1 MAGEMV
7 RYSAPLVPDW
17 LRRRDSAIEAK
28 SITLQSGTAM
38 IGVQGRGVSVRTDTD
53 SLISARR
60 VNELVYACIKIKAD
74 AMTDPRLMVQKRGA
88 KEWEEV
94 DGHPFRR
101 LMLRPNKYMDET
113 ALLRAAMV
121 SMEVAGIFYA
131 EKVRSGGKMVVELH
145 PLDPSKV
152 KEVKKKNQDGTE
164 EVTGYEWRDGRAKK
178 TIKAEDMLVRRDWEM
193 GDALSPLA
201 VAMGAVDAD
210 SAQTDFIRT
219 FFNNGGVPSGILK
232 VQRSIDQDESD
243 AIRAK
248 WMQKYGRGA
257 GQNSV
262 AVLDENADYEKIGS
276 SLNELSS
283 QEIRGITESRI
294 CMTFGVPPL
303 IVYAYVGL
311 LRATY
316 SNLKEAWAAF
326 WDATMSPL
334 LKDWRSFFQWSLL
347 PDFENEELILAER
360 VRLHWDLSQ
369 VAALQEDVDAVH
381 KRALDAYKGAG
392 ITLNEYRSRIGEE
405 PYPDNELGETSPY
418 LTRLMSGG
426 VMPTDGEQGAANENG
441 GKFGA
446 LPPERKKAV
455 VKRGAIEATIAK
467 EVADYLLEQYEE
479 AAKAVRNSE

>member
-1 MAGEMV
+1 MASDLANY
-7 RYSAPLVPDW
+7 RNPAPLVPDF
-17 LRRRDSAIEAK
+17 LRREGGVK
-28 SITLQSGTAM
+28 SISLQSGAAL
-38 IGVQGRGVSVRTDTD
+38 IGVQGRGVAVRTDID

-60 VNELVYACIKIKAD
+60 INELVYACIRIRAN

-88 KEWEEV
+88 TEWEEV

-113 ALLRAAMV
+113 ALMKAAEV
-121 SMEVAGIFYA
+121 SMNVAGVFYA
-131 EKVRSGGKMVVELH
+131 EKVRSGGRMVVELH

-152 KEVKKKNQDGTE
+152 KEIKRKNADGTE
-164 EVTGYEWRDGRAKK
+164 EVTAYEWKDGRAKK
-178 TIKAEDMLVRRDWEM
+178 TIKVEDMLVRKDWEM

-232 VQRSIDQDESD
+232 VNRTIQQEESD

-248 WMQKYGRGA
+248 WMQKYGRGN

-347 PDFENEELILAER
+347 PDFENEELILSER

-369 VAALQEDVDAVH
+369 VAALQEDVDAIY
-381 KRALDAYKGAG
+381 KRAHDSFKVGG
-392 ITLNEYRSRIGEE
+392 VTLNEYRAEIGKDA
-405 PYPDNELGETSPY
+405 YPDNELGETNPY
-418 LTRLMSGG
+418 LTRLLSGG
-426 VMPTDGEQGAANENG
+426 AMPTEEGETEAEAEAKSGT
-441 GKFGA
+441 

-455 VKRGAIEATIAK
+455 ARRATIEAQMVK
-467 EVADYLLEQYEE
+467 EVTDYLLEQYEE
-479 AAKAVRNSE
+479 AANAVRSAE

>member
-7 RYSAPLVPDW
+7 RYSAPLVPDF
-17 LRRRDSAIEAK
+17 LRRRDSGMEAK
-28 SITLQSGTAM
+28 SITLQSAAAL
-38 IGVQGRGVSVRTDTD
+38 IGVQGRGVAVRTDVD

-60 VNELVYACIKIKAD
+60 INELVYACIKIKAD
-74 AMTDPRLMVQKRGA
+74 AITDPRLLVQKRGA

-94 DGHPFRR
+94 EGHPMRR
-101 LMLRPNKYMDET
+101 LLMRPNKYMDET
-113 ALLRAAMV
+113 AFIRAAQV
-121 SMEVAGIFYA
+121 SMDVAGVFYA
-131 EKVRSGGKMVVELH
+131 EKVRSGGRMVVEMH

-152 KEVKKKNQDGTE
+152 KEVRKKNDDGTE

-178 TIKAEDMLVRRDWEM
+178 TIKVEDMLVRRDWEL
-193 GDALSPLA
+193 GNALSPLA

-232 VQRSIDQDESD
+232 VNRTIEQEESD

-248 WMQKYGRGA
+248 WMQKYGRGN

-294 CMTFGVPPL
+294 CMAFGVPPL

-334 LKDWRSFFQWSLL
+334 LKDWRSFFMWSLL
-347 PDFENEELILAER
+347 PEFESEELILGER

-381 KRALDAYKGAG
+381 KRALDAYKGGG
-392 ITLNEYRSRIGEE
+392 ITLDEYRSKIGEE
-405 PYPDNELGETSPY
+405 PYSDRALGETSPY
-418 LTRLMSGG
+418 LTRLLSGG
-426 VMPTDGEQGAANENG
+426 QMPIEGEKEEEA
-441 GKFGA
+441 KFGA
-446 LPPERKKAV
+446 LPAERKKAV
-455 VKRGAIEATIAK
+455 VKRGAIEAAIAK
-467 EVADYLLEQYEE
+467 EVADYLLEEYQ
-479 AAKAVRNSE
+479 AAAAAVRDAD